1 LTKQQ
6 NYEDAFDLYRLIAE
20 KFGNSEFGA
29 EALFKQ
35 GEMLEALGR
44 GQEAA
49 GIFEQFAKAY
59 PEHVLTEQAML
70 RIADKEFLQASFGDA
85 IEKYTQIL
93 QTATEPAVREEMLYR
108 MAITYHNMQKY
119 KESADTFAQV
129 LEAFP
134 QGPHVAE
141 SHLRIGDYLVREG
154 NDPVKAI
161 ESYSRAYETD
171 PKGAYAGRALKG
183 LALARYETK
192 DYATAMD
199 LFYRV
204 VTEFPDA
211 PLNEKTYLWTAQEL
225 HTAKKYDESARVLQ
239 ALLTAMPNY
248 ASPNRVRF
256 KIAECREL
264 AGKTEEALQLYQAIV
279 TEAPKSTEAVESWFR
294 MGKLYETLN
303 QPDKAF
309 EMYQEAANTNT
320 GDTAA
325 RARFRIGEIQ
335 ESKGEFEAA
344 ARSYMRVAILFLHE
358 ELSPESLWRAGQ
370 CYEKANALEQAR
382 KVYNETV
389 EEFPESGQAAK
400 ARERLAAM
408 G

>member
-1 LTKQQ
+1 
-6 NYEDAFDLYRLIAE
+6 
-20 KFGNSEFGA
+20 
-29 EALFKQ
+29 
-35 GEMLEALGR
+35 
-44 GQEAA
+44 
-49 GIFEQFAKAY
+49 
-59 PEHVLTEQAML
+59 
-70 RIADKEFLQASFGDA
+70 
-85 IEKYTQIL
+85 
-93 QTATEPAVREEMLYR
+93 
-108 MAITYHNMQKY
+108 
-119 KESADTFAQV
+119 
-129 LEAFP
+129 
-134 QGPHVAE
+134 
-141 SHLRIGDYLVREG
+141 
-154 NDPVKAI
+154 
-161 ESYSRAYETD
+161 
-171 PKGAYAGRALKG
+171 
-183 LALARYETK
+183 
-192 DYATAMD
+192 MD

-204 VTEFPDA
+204 VTEFSDA